1 MKKTWMCVE
10 VLCRSEIADQIAAEV
25 ALAFGVGVEITDT
38 GIRFY
43 LEGDRFKKEWADL
56 LSRLLGEFEKSAGL
70 NLPLT
75 YSHSAIADG
84 DWADR
89 WKEGFKPLRVGRHF
103 VVSPTWEVVDS
114 GPGDLVIRIDPGR
127 AFGTGHHE
135 TTRLCLE
142 WLEERASLR
151 RDVGSCSLL
160 DIGTGSG
167 ILAMAAALLG
177 FAHIVGIDNDPE
189 AIEVADENVR
199 LNGLEGKVQLRL
211 DTVSDR
217 DHFEVVVANIQANP
231 LIGMAGRLAKSLKK
245 SGHLVLSGIL
255 LEQKEQVETAYQAE
269 GLQQIDEKTAGEWCL
284 LVFERMREV
293 A

>member
-1 MKKTWMCVE
+1 MKKTWICVE
-10 VLCRSEIADQIAAEV
+10 VPCPSEIADEIAAEV
-25 ALAFGVGVEITDT
+25 AVAFGVGVEITDT
-38 GIRFY
+38 GVRFY
-43 LEGDRFKKEWADL
+43 LEGDCFKQKWSNTLRKLFSDY
-56 LSRLLGEFEKSAGL
+56 EKSAGL
-70 NLPLT
+70 NSPFT
-75 YSHSAIADG
+75 YTYNAIADG

-103 VVSPTWEVVDS
+103 VVSPTWEEVDA
-114 GPGDLVIRIDPGR
+114 GPEDLVILIDPGR

-142 WLEERASLR
+142 WLEERVSVR
-151 RDVGSCSLL
+151 PDVGACSLL
-160 DIGTGSG
+160 DVGTGSG

-177 FAHIVGIDNDPE
+177 FANVLGIDNDPE

-211 DTVSDR
+211 DTVSGRDR
-217 DHFEVVVANIQANP
+217 FEVVVANIQANP
-231 LIGMAGRLAKSLKK
+231 LIGMAGRLAKILEP

-255 LEQKEQVETAYQAE
+255 VEQKEQVKTAYAAE
-269 GLQQIDEKTAGEWCL
+269 GLQQIDERTAGEWCL
-284 LVFERMREV
+284 LAFERASEV